1 MEAPGCARRL
11 HLLPLLERPGNV
23 AVGGEKRTLP
33 PPQSTPVVGETGKQ
47 RRGERREH
55 CRRLL
60 STSCCWEGRETSPWG
75 EKGTLPPPPSTPAL
89 GKAGTRR
96 RGERRRL
103 ARGAAAR
110 QPSSLMRAPQ
120 ARCVMMASL
129 KSIDI

>member
-33 PPQSTPVVGETGKQ
+33 PPPSTPVVGKTGKQ

-55 CRRLL
+55 CRRLHL
-60 STSCCWEGRETSPWG
+60 LPLLGRQGNVAVGREGNTAAACYPH
-75 EKGTLPPPPSTPAL
+75 PVV
-89 GKAGTRR
+89 GKAGKQR
-96 RGERRRL
+96 RGVRRRL

-110 QPSSLMRAPQ
+110 QPSSP
-120 ARCVMMASL
+120 L
-129 KSIDI
+129 KKSP